1 MPDYIGWLATA
12 TFASSYFSKHPAR
25 LRRIQAL
32 AALLWMSY
40 GVLIHAVPIIV
51 ANLIVA
57 GGGGVLLC
65 PAGAGGGAGARPP
78 HGAGRG
84 HGGGFCRR
92 SHPAHEEHQARAAPG
107 RRL

>member
-1 MPDYIGWLATA
+1 MSDSIGWLATA
-12 TFASSYFSKHPAR
+12 TFAGSYFSKHPAT

-57 GGGGVLLC
+57 ALAIFSSFR
-65 PAGAGGGAGARPP
+65 PAQGSESSTGTEPLATDRQG
-78 HGAGRG
+78 
-84 HGGGFCRR
+84 
-92 SHPAHEEHQARAAPG
+92 
-107 RRL
+107 

>member
-1 MPDYIGWLATA
+1 MSDYIGWLATA
-12 TFASSYFSKHPAR
+12 TFASSYFSKHPAT

-57 GGGGVLLC
+57 ALAVFSSFRPARGVETVPSAKPL
-65 PAGAGGGAGARPP
+65 ATDEG
-78 HGAGRG
+78 
-84 HGGGFCRR
+84 
-92 SHPAHEEHQARAAPG
+92 
-107 RRL
+107 

>member
-1 MPDYIGWLATA
+1 MSDYIGWLATA
-12 TFASSYFSKHPAR
+12 TFASSYFAKHPAT

-57 GGGGVLLC
+57 ALAVFSSFR
-65 PAGAGGGAGARPP
+65 PAQGTETSAAGEPLATDEG
-78 HGAGRG
+78 
-84 HGGGFCRR
+84 
-92 SHPAHEEHQARAAPG
+92 
-107 RRL
+107 

>member
-1 MPDYIGWLATA
+1 MSDYIGWLATA
-12 TFASSYFSKHPAR
+12 TFASSYFSKHPAT

-57 GGGGVLLC
+57 ALAIFSSFR
-65 PAGAGGGAGARPP
+65 PAQGAGP
-78 HGAGRG
+78 
-84 HGGGFCRR
+84 
-92 SHPAHEEHQARAAPG
+92 SAASEPLATDEG
-107 RRL
+107 SSFSG

>member
-1 MPDYIGWLATA
+1 MSDYIGWLATA
-12 TFASSYFSKHPAR
+12 TFASSYFSKHPAT

-57 GGGGVLLC
+57 ALAV
-65 PAGAGGGAGARPP
+65 
-78 HGAGRG
+78 
-84 HGGGFCRR
+84 F
-92 SHPAHEEHQARAAPG
+92 SSFRAAPG
-107 RRL
+107 ESSTASEPLATDQG

>member
-1 MPDYIGWLATA
+1 MTVETIRMPDYIGWLATA

-57 GGGGVLLC
+57 VLAVFSSFRRATDAATG
-65 PAGAGGGAGARPP
+65 PAAV
-78 HGAGRG
+78 
-84 HGGGFCRR
+84 
-92 SHPAHEEHQARAAPG
+92 HEPLATDER
-107 RRL
+107 

>member
-40 GVLIHAVPIIV
+40 GMLIHAVPIIV

-57 GGGGVLLC
+57 VLAIFSSFRTAVGVVTE
-65 PAGAGGGAGARPP
+65 
-78 HGAGRG
+78 
-84 HGGGFCRR
+84 
-92 SHPAHEEHQARAAPG
+92 SSAASQSLATDQG
-107 RRL
+107 

>member
-12 TFASSYFSKHPAR
+12 TFASSYFSKHPVR

-40 GVLIHAVPIIV
+40 GVLIHAIPIIM

-57 GGGGVLLC
+57 VLAIFSSFR
-65 PAGAGGGAGARPP
+65 PAQGMVTEPAAAREPL
-78 HGAGRG
+78 ATDDR
-84 HGGGFCRR
+84 
-92 SHPAHEEHQARAAPG
+92 
-107 RRL
+107 

>member
-51 ANLIVA
+51 ANVIVA
-57 GGGGVLLC
+57 VLAIFSSFRTPVGVVTESSAAHV
-65 PAGAGGGAGARPP
+65 PIATD
-78 HGAGRG
+78 RG
-84 HGGGFCRR
+84 
-92 SHPAHEEHQARAAPG
+92 
-107 RRL
+107 

>member
-1 MPDYIGWLATA
+1 MSDYIGWLATA
-12 TFASSYFSKHPAR
+12 TFASSYFSKHPAT

-57 GGGGVLLC
+57 GL
-65 PAGAGGGAGARPP
+65 AIFSSFRTAQGAE
-78 HGAGRG
+78 
-84 HGGGFCRR
+84 
-92 SHPAHEEHQARAAPG
+92 SAATREPLATDEG
-107 RRL
+107 

>member
-40 GVLIHAVPIIV
+40 GVLIHAIPIIV

-57 GGGGVLLC
+57 VLAIFSSFRTA
-65 PAGAGGGAGARPP
+65 AGAVTGPAAVRDPLTTDQGSSFAG
-78 HGAGRG
+78 
-84 HGGGFCRR
+84 
-92 SHPAHEEHQARAAPG
+92 
-107 RRL
+107 

>member
-12 TFASSYFSKHPAR
+12 TFASSYFSKHPAT

-57 GGGGVLLC
+57 VLAVFSSFRTAVGVVTESS
-65 PAGAGGGAGARPP
+65 AARVPIATDQ
-78 HGAGRG
+78 G
-84 HGGGFCRR
+84 
-92 SHPAHEEHQARAAPG
+92 
-107 RRL
+107 

>member
-1 MPDYIGWLATA
+1 MADYIGWLATA

-57 GGGGVLLC
+57 VL
-65 PAGAGGGAGARPP
+65 AVFSSFRTAQGAVTESSAARVPLATDE
-78 HGAGRG
+78 G
-84 HGGGFCRR
+84 
-92 SHPAHEEHQARAAPG
+92 
-107 RRL
+107 

>member
-57 GGGGVLLC
+57 ALAIFSSFR
-65 PAGAGGGAGARPP
+65 PAAVAVTGPPSAAREPLATDQ
-78 HGAGRG
+78 G
-84 HGGGFCRR
+84 
-92 SHPAHEEHQARAAPG
+92 
-107 RRL
+107 

>member
-1 MPDYIGWLATA
+1 MSVETIRMPDYIGWLATA

-57 GGGGVLLC
+57 ALAIFSSFR
-65 PAGAGGGAGARPP
+65 PAAGAVTGPSAAREPLATDQ
-78 HGAGRG
+78 G
-84 HGGGFCRR
+84 
-92 SHPAHEEHQARAAPG
+92 
-107 RRL
+107 

>member
-1 MPDYIGWLATA
+1 MADYIGWLATA
-12 TFASSYFSKHPAR
+12 TFASSYFSKHPAK

-57 GGGGVLLC
+57 VLAIFSSFRTASGAVTG
-65 PAGAGGGAGARPP
+65 PAAARDPLTTDQGSSFAG
-78 HGAGRG
+78 
-84 HGGGFCRR
+84 
-92 SHPAHEEHQARAAPG
+92 
-107 RRL
+107 

>member
-1 MPDYIGWLATA
+1 MTVETIRMPDYIGWLATA

-40 GVLIHAVPIIV
+40 GVLIHAIPIIV

-57 GGGGVLLC
+57 VLAIFSSFRSGAAVA
-65 PAGAGGGAGARPP
+65 AGPSAAREPLATDE
-78 HGAGRG
+78 G
-84 HGGGFCRR
+84 
-92 SHPAHEEHQARAAPG
+92 
-107 RRL
+107 

>member
-1 MPDYIGWLATA
+1 MADYIGGLATA

-57 GGGGVLLC
+57 GLAVFSSF
-65 PAGAGGGAGARPP
+65 RP
-78 HGAGRG
+78 
-84 HGGGFCRR
+84 
-92 SHPAHEEHQARAAPG
+92 APG
-107 RRL
+107 AVAESSAARVPLATDEG

>member
-1 MPDYIGWLATA
+1 MSDYIGWLATA
-12 TFASSYFSKHPAR
+12 TFASSYFAKHPAT

-57 GGGGVLLC
+57 GLAVFSSFRTAQVAESSTASEPLATDQG
-65 PAGAGGGAGARPP
+65 
-78 HGAGRG
+78 
-84 HGGGFCRR
+84 
-92 SHPAHEEHQARAAPG
+92 
-107 RRL
+107 